1 MLKKLDLLLSIA
13 GILFLT
19 LLGIDFWKSDSI
31 VPEGLTYTIF
41 RSPETYPS
49 AVEKDIEQIQLEISE
64 AIREEIE
71 NNRTGCISFRGLP
84 NAICLGTKQSE

>member
-31 VPEGLTYTIF
+31 VPEGLIYTIV

-49 AVEKDIEQIQLEISE
+49 EIKKDMEQFQVEIAE
-64 AIREEIE
+64 AITEEIE
-71 NNRTGCISFRGLP
+71 NNKTGCISLRGLP
-84 NAICLGTKQSE
+84 NAICVGTKQSE